1 MYKTRKSVSLSYDY
15 IYWGLRY
22 IEMISNNYLLL
33 SNNIGLIALAI
44 SFHASITAV
53 YLSWVNLEV
62 EFFRGRFLEDCERN
76 LELEPTIRY
85 LL

>member
-1 MYKTRKSVSLSYDY
+1 MSLTYDY
-15 IYWGLRY
+15 IYWSLRY
-22 IEMISNNYLLL
+22 IEKISNNYQLL

-53 YLSWVNLEV
+53 YLSWVNLEA
-62 EFFRGRFLEDCERN
+62 EFFRRRFLEDRERN

-85 LL
+85 LSKYQG